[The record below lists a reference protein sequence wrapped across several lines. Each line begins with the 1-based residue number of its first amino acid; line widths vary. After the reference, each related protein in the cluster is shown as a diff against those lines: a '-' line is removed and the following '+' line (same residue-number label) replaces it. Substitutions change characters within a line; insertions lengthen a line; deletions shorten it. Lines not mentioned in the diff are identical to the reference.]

1 MGNPTLIKNY
11 TAEGDIAA
19 YRIVKFGAADGGV
32 AQAAA
37 STDLVIG
44 VNAELP
50 VVAGERV
57 DVVRAGL
64 ADVEFGGTVAR
75 GQPVAADA
83 NGKAV
88 VAAPAANVSAHI
100 IGFAEVSAVAGD
112 IAPVLLARGVFQGAA

>member
-64 ADVEFGGTVAR
+64 ADVEFGGTVDR
-75 GQPVAADA
+75 KSTRL
-83 NGKAV
+83 NSSHEF
-88 VAAPAANVSAHI
+88 VSRMPS
-100 IGFAEVSAVAGD
+100 SA
-112 IAPVLLARGVFQGAA
+112 

>member
-11 TAEGDIAA
+11 TAEGAIAA

-32 AQAAA
+32 VQAAA
-37 STDLVIG
+37 STDLIIG
-44 VNAELP
+44 VNEALP
-50 VVAGERV
+50 VAAGERV
-57 DVVRAGL
+57 DVIRSGI

-88 VAAPAANVSAHI
+88 VAAPAANVNAHI